1 MSGSREGTIAII
13 RFSEG
18 KDPKEI
24 KTTDAVQSLFIKESF
39 MSSLTV
45 RQLCIRRKD
54 TAGNT
59 LKWSLPF
66 MGLMVCGAEI

>member
-13 RFSEG
+13 RFSKG
-18 KDPKEI
+18 KDPREI

-54 TAGNT
+54 TEGNT
-59 LKWSLPF
+59 PKWSLPF